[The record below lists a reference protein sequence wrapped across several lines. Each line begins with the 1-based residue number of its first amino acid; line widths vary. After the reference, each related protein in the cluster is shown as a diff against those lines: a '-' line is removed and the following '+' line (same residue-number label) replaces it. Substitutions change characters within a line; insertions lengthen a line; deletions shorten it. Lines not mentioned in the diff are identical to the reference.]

1 MEFVDELIGGAKEAT
16 WPLLRTDFALSYVQI
31 GLIMSV
37 PAIITD
43 LVEPALGILAD
54 IWRRR
59 VLILAGGVIFCVS
72 AALTGISH
80 KFWLLL
86 LSFIL
91 FYPASGSFVNV
102 SQIILMDSEPLRRE
116 QNMARWTFAG
126 SIGMAAG
133 PLLAGVSSAL
143 GASWRGAFL
152 FSTALSAVIMVR
164 VWRSRFPAES
174 SRAEDKGWPA
184 FRDGLRGAGKA
195 LLRAALLRW
204 LALLRFSD
212 LMLDVLFGFLA
223 LYFVD
228 VVGVPAVEAVLALT
242 LWTVSGLVGDFLVIP
257 ILERVPA
264 LPYLRATAVAMITAF
279 ALFLLAAPLGIKL
292 ALLGLIGLLKS
303 GWYAILEARLF
314 SSLPGQAGTALA
326 VSNVAGLVG
335 SLIPLGLGAVAEA
348 AGLKVMMWLL
358 LAGPVMLLLLLPRER
373 HQQGGHRGNE

>member
-1 MEFVDELIGGAKEAT
+1 M
-16 WPLLRTDFALSYVQI
+16 RTEFALSYVQI
-31 GLIMSV
+31 GLIMSL
-37 PAIITD
+37 PAIIAD

-59 VLILAGGVIFCVS
+59 MLVLAGGAVFSVS
-72 AALTGISH
+72 VALTGVSH
-80 KFWLLL
+80 RFWLLL

-133 PLLAGVSSAL
+133 PLVAGASAAL

-152 FSTALSAVIMVR
+152 ISAALSAVLVIR

-174 SRAEDKGWPA
+174 SHAEDEGWPA
-184 FRDGLRGAGKA
+184 FWEGIRGAGKA
-195 LLRAALLRW
+195 LRRAAVLRW

-228 VVGVPAVEAVLALT
+228 VVGVPPAEAVLAVT
-242 LWTVSGLVGDFLVIP
+242 LWTASGLVGDFLVIP
-257 ILERVPA
+257 ILERLPA
-264 LPYLRATAVAMITAF
+264 LPYLRATAVAMIAAF
-279 ALFLLAAPLGIKL
+279 ALFLLAAPVGIKL
-292 ALLGLIGLLKS
+292 ALLGLVGLLKS

-335 SLIPLGLGAVAEA
+335 SLIPLGLAAVAEA

-358 LAGPVMLLLLLPRER
+358 LAGPVMLLLLLPREGC
-373 HQQGGHRGNE
+373 QGEAHERSE

>member
-1 MEFVDELIGGAKEAT
+1 
-16 WPLLRTDFALSYVQI
+16 LLRADFALSYVQI
-31 GLIMSV
+31 GLIMSL
-37 PAIITD
+37 PAIIAD

-59 VLILAGGVIFCVS
+59 VLILAGGAVFCVS
-72 AALTGISH
+72 VALTGLSDQ
-80 KFWLLL
+80 FWLLL
-86 LSFIL
+86 LSFVL

-126 SIGMAAG
+126 SVGMAAG
-133 PLLAGVSSAL
+133 PLVVGASAAL
-143 GASWRGAFL
+143 GSGWRGAFL
-152 FSTALSAVIMVR
+152 LSAALSALLVVR

-174 SRAEDKGWPA
+174 SRAEDEGWPA
-184 FRDGLRGAGKA
+184 FWQGLRGAGKA
-195 LLRAALLRW
+195 LRRASVLRW

-228 VVGVPAVEAVLALT
+228 VVAVPAADAILAVT
-242 LWTVSGLVGDFLVIP
+242 LWTVTGLVGDFLVIP
-257 ILERVPA
+257 VLERVPA
-264 LPYLRATAVAMITAF
+264 PRYLRATAAAMIVAF
-279 ALFLLAAPLGIKL
+279 TLFLLATPLGIKL

-314 SSLPGQAGTALA
+314 ASLPGQAGTALA

-358 LAGPVMLLLLLPRER
+358 LAGPVLILLLLPRER
-373 HQQGGHRGNE
+373 LRGRD